1 MVSII
6 IPTYNAAAYLPG
18 LVKALNE
25 QTLAHELI
33 VLDSESIDATQSLLA
48 EAGINYVS
56 VPKTE
61 FNHGATRNLGV
72 SLATHDTIIFLTQ
85 DAVPVSNNTI
95 ETLVD
100 ALYKYDYVAMAY
112 GRQLP
117 YPNTGIFGRFAR
129 HINYPAQSIVKD
141 KTLIPVLGIKTCSC
155 SNSFAAYRKERLTNI
170 GGFPTD
176 TILGEDVTVAAKFI
190 AQGYSLAYCAE
201 SQVFHSHDYSVR
213 EEFQRYFDIGVFHR
227 QQTSVLQEFT
237 RAESEGLKYVMEESK
252 YLIETG
258 NRWLLPA
265 QYIRTAAKYAGY
277 RAGKLYN
284 YFPRRVNKLLSMH
297 RSFWK

>member
-6 IPTYNAAAYLPG
+6 IPTYNAASYLPG

-33 VLDSESIDATQSLLA
+33 VLDSESTDSTQSLLA

-56 VPKTE
+56 VPKNE

-72 SLATHDTIIFLTQ
+72 SLAAHDTIVFLTQ
-85 DAVPVSNNTI
+85 DAVPVANNTI
-95 ETLVD
+95 ETLVNS
-100 ALYKYDYVAMAY
+100 LHQYDYVAMAY

-117 YPNTGIFGRFAR
+117 YSDTGIFGKFAR

-141 KTLIPVLGIKTCSC
+141 RALIPVLGIKTCSC
-155 SNSFAAYRKERLTNI
+155 SNSFAAYRKEMLQRI

-176 TILGEDVTVAAKFI
+176 TILGEDVTVAARFI
-190 AQGYSLAYCAE
+190 ADGYSLAYCAE
-201 SQVFHSHDYSVR
+201 SKVFHSHDYSIR

-227 QQTSVLQEFT
+227 QQKAVLQEFT
-237 RAESEGLKYVMEESK
+237 RAESEGFKYVLEESK
-252 YLIETG
+252 YLIEMGHTQ
-258 NRWLLPA
+258 LLPA
-265 QYIRTAAKYAGY
+265 QYIRTAAKYIGY
-277 RAGKLYN
+277 RAGQMYN
-284 YFPRRVNKLLSMH
+284 HFPQRLNRQLSMH